1 MATVKAIL
9 YKYQQKADGSYPIYI
24 RITSHGKQRYKNT
37 GYSCELEDW
46 DHEREQLKRSF
57 DGPFEKIN
65 KLIRDLKEE
74 ALEAILDLQLARKFV
89 SPGKI
94 KQILNNTGS
103 SNFFEFADKINQQ
116 YLKEDKA
123 GTYIKTNTVLN
134 ELQSYVKSRSLMIG
148 EIDEE
153 FIIAFKKYLSK
164 KNNINTVTG
173 KLKKIRTIL
182 LMAMKHKP
190 PLITENPFI
199 GIKLEKKESNKLK
212 LEEAQLLELF
222 KCRLIANTPA
232 YHCLNA
238 FLFSFLCWGMRF
250 RDVILFKKE
259 YISGDRLY
267 YTSRKNKKDFSIK
280 IEGRRKQIIDYYLNH
295 TEGEF
300 LFPFMGSAP
309 KKALDLEKK
318 LDGLNSTIN
327 KNLKKIALLSGIPE
341 FTFHIA
347 RHSFANRGKR
357 LGIDPVKSMEMVG
370 HGDYDTH
377 KIYLSSFSEED
388 LDQQSELIYKDLY

>member
-1 MATVKAIL
+1 
-9 YKYQQKADGSYPIYI
+9 
-24 RITSHGKQRYKNT
+24 
-37 GYSCELEDW
+37 
-46 DHEREQLKRSF
+46 
-57 DGPFEKIN
+57 
-65 KLIRDLKEE
+65 
-74 ALEAILDLQLARKFV
+74 
-89 SPGKI
+89 
-94 KQILNNTGS
+94 
-103 SNFFEFADKINQQ
+103 
-116 YLKEDKA
+116 
-123 GTYIKTNTVLN
+123 
-134 ELQSYVKSRSLMIG
+134 
-148 EIDEE
+148 
-153 FIIAFKKYLSK
+153 
-164 KNNINTVTG
+164 
-173 KLKKIRTIL
+173 
-182 LMAMKHKP
+182 MAMKHKP